1 MIDVGLP
8 RVVAAQ
14 VTVRGLALTQ
24 RVIAVLGAAIAAT
37 LVIDGQVSRGAT
49 DNLPLI
55 VAPFVGIGM
64 LALLLIW
71 KATVLTALVYVFG
84 GAALSVAVPVIGL
97 ASDPLFDEPGVY
109 LINRVATAICLVGAV
124 GSSAL
129 SGLLW
134 SSFAFIVAQSS
145 VVLGLALSGSSV
157 GTGSGPLII
166 FSVSAVSYLTL
177 AIAQRQ
183 SARRLEPL
191 RAAGLEVRG
200 LDERRALEARAAG
213 IIHDTVLADL
223 TALSRSPGVVT
234 DRMRAVLEEHL
245 HTADSL
251 SVRREWGSSTDESSG
266 CTEFRQAF
274 VELVQNYQWSGVRVD
289 LNGTESLSGSVSPA
303 VRIAVIGAVQAALD
317 NVVGHA
323 ATDRAELVVG
333 VRDGLLTVLVVD
345 DGIGFDPDSVESDRL
360 GIRASITDRIGQVGG
375 SVRLWS
381 GPDGTTVMLTV
392 PYAGAAS

>member
-8 RVVAAQ
+8 RVVAAR

-24 RVIAVLGAAIAAT
+24 RVIAVLGAAIAVT
-37 LVIDGQVSRGAT
+37 LVIDVQVSRGAVE
-49 DNLPLI
+49 NLGLI
-55 VAPFVGIGM
+55 IAPFVGIGM

-71 KATVLTALVYVFG
+71 KATVLTALVYVLG
-84 GAALSVAVPVIGL
+84 GAVLSVAVPVIGL
-97 ASDPLFDEPGVY
+97 ASDPLFDEQGVY
-109 LINRVATAICLVGAV
+109 LINRVAAAICLVGAV
-124 GSSAL
+124 GSSAV

-134 SSFAFIVAQSS
+134 SSFAFVVAQSS
-145 VVLGLALSGSSV
+145 VVVGLAVSGSSV

-177 AIAQRQ
+177 VIAQWQ

-200 LDERRALEARAAG
+200 LDDRRALEARAAG

-234 DRMRAVLEEHL
+234 ARMRDVLEEHL
-245 HTADSL
+245 RTADSL
-251 SVRREWGSSTDESSG
+251 SVRREWESPTDASSG
-266 CTEFRQAF
+266 CTEFREAF

-289 LNGTESLSGSVSPA
+289 LNGTESLSGPVSPA

-317 NVVGHA
+317 NVVRHA
-323 ATDRAELVVG
+323 STDRAELVVG

-345 DGIGFDPDSVESDRL
+345 DGIGFDPDNVDPDRL

-375 SVRLWS
+375 TVRLWS
-381 GPDGTTVMLTV
+381 GPEGTTVMLSV
-392 PYAGAAS
+392 PYGGGVP